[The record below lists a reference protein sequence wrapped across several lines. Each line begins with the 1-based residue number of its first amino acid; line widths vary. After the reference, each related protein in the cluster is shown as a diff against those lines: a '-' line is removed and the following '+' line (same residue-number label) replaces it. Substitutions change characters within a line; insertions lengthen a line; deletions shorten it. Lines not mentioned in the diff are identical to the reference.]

1 MNQSEQQKNIQKLL
15 STSEGRQLIKLLSG
29 NGGAALKSAGNA
41 LRQGNTQEAQAIMAP
56 LMKDPEVQKLLKSLE
71 KTMGNGRS

>member
-29 NGGAALKSAGNA
+29 NGGTALKNAGNA

-56 LMKDPEVQKLLKSLE
+56 LMNNPEVQKLLKSLE